1 VDQPQLIG
9 RGGTAEVYSWKKD
22 QVLKLFF
29 DWVPASWIWHE
40 VELAQRVSAS
50 SLPTPKFIETT
61 TYSNRSAIVYE
72 RIDGHTM
79 LHLISSRPWL
89 VKSQARMLARLH
101 AQINQQSGA
110 GLPSLHLDIR
120 NRISTVQNLP
130 DSLKGF
136 ALDILDDLPDGKSL
150 CHFDFHPDQVMVNS
164 KGHLILDWM
173 AALQG
178 DPAADV
184 AHTSNLLT
192 LARPPKTNWLMEKVI
207 DAARGAF
214 FNSYKVESLAL
225 RPDLNWDVVNRWRI
239 PAAAARLGAGIAGE
253 EAPILD
259 FLKNELQKQR
269 GHSLST

>member
-1 VDQPQLIG
+1 MDQPQLIG

-50 SLPTPKFIETT
+50 SLPTPKFIEMT

-72 RIDGHTM
+72 RIDGDTM
-79 LHLISSRPWL
+79 LRLISSRPWL

-101 AQINQQSGA
+101 AQINQESGV
-110 GLPSLHLDIR
+110 GLPSLHSDIR

-192 LARPPKTNWLMEKVI
+192 LARPPKTNWLIEMAI

-214 FNSYKVESLAL
+214 FNSYKAETIAL
-225 RPDLNWDVVNRWRI
+225 RPDLNWEMVDRWRI
-239 PAAAARLGAGIAGE
+239 PTAAARLGAGLAGE
-253 EAPILD
+253 EAPISD
-259 FLKNELQKQR
+259 FLKKELQKQR
-269 GHSLST
+269 WHSH

>member
-1 VDQPQLIG
+1 MDRPELIG
-9 RGGTAEVYSWKKD
+9 RGGTAEVYSWKND

-29 DWVPASWIWHE
+29 DWVPASWIQRE

-50 SLPTPKFIETT
+50 LLPTPRFIEMTS
-61 TYSNRSAIVYE
+61 YSNRSAIVYE
-72 RIDGHTM
+72 KIDGGTM

-89 VKSQARMLARLH
+89 VKSQARILARLQ
-101 AQINQQSGA
+101 AQINQQSGE
-110 GLPSLHLDIR
+110 GLPSLRSDID
-120 NRISTVQNLP
+120 NRIRTIKNLP
-130 DSLKGF
+130 DSLKTF
-136 ALDILDDLPDGKSL
+136 ALEVLDELPEGKSL

-192 LARPPKTNWLMEKVI
+192 LARPPKRNWLMEKAI

-214 FNSYKVESLAL
+214 FNSYQAESLAL
-225 RPDLNWDVVNRWRI
+225 RPSLNWDVVNRWRI
-239 PAAAARLGAGIAGE
+239 PTAAARLGARIAGE

-259 FLKNELQKQR
+259 FLKNELQ
-269 GHSLST
+269 SY